1 MKAPRP
7 EDLLLNAEELAEAQ
21 RRFPHAPGVFVW
33 WDGEKRIIAPAPG
46 DLNLRP
52 DRPTTSWAPRLPR
65 LAVIPAPPLPVD
77 PEVAL
82 RRKRREP
89 AADGPR
95 PIEPPRQRC
104 PVCGEWSYIRWH
116 RVRCEGCDALLPDR
130 RVRLR
135 AQSLPR
141 ALRAQVWRKHCELCG
156 LPIQPGEGHCVLNSR
171 RTGEPAYYVHNVC
184 PEDLMLPRRHC
195 DD

>member
-21 RRFPHAPGVFVW
+21 RRFPHAPGVYVW
-33 WDGEKRIIAPAPG
+33 WRGDERIISPTPPQG
-46 DLNLRP
+46 DDLYRAWGLEPP
-52 DRPTTSWAPRLPR
+52 DRTRT
-65 LAVIPAPPLPVD
+65 
-77 PEVAL
+77 PEAAEAAEREL
-82 RRKRREP
+82 ERKRKRAP
-89 AADGPR
+89 AADGPLS
-95 PIEPPRQRC
+95 PAPPRQRC

-141 ALRAQVWRKHCELCG
+141 VLRAEVRRKHCELCG